1 VSRRYLY
8 VLLAAVLAAIGVA
21 FALPSAHA
29 ATNFV
34 SRNGAN
40 FDLNGQP
47 FRYGGANNYYL
58 HYKSNLMVDDVFSD
72 AQAMGLKVIRAWTFL
87 ECGGDKPGANGL
99 TCDSQGTNVWM
110 QRWSNAANGGA
121 GGVVYNE
128 TQLTAIDRMIASASA
143 HGIKLILPFAGNWRD
158 FGGMD
163 QYVAWYGLQFHDQFY
178 TDTRIQQDY
187 KNWISK
193 LVNRVNTV
201 TGVAYKNDPTIFA
214 WELANEPRCI
224 DAAFPTSG
232 TCTADTLV
240 NWATT
245 MSAFIKSLD
254 SNHMVSVGDEGFHPG
269 PPPPTS
275 QQWPYNIT
283 DGVDHAR
290 LTAIPSIDFGT
301 YHLYPQSWGQSPTD
315 TWGTQWINDHNAVG
329 ASVNKPEILEEFG
342 TTDQSIRDATYTAWT
357 NAVRTGGG
365 DGWNVWILTGIQD
378 DGQLYPDFDGY
389 RVVLPSS
396 TATVLSNAA
405 AQIGTGGGDTQA
417 PTVPGAITTSGL
429 TATSVNLAWGA
440 STDNVGVSGYDIF
453 RATGTT
459 GTFASVG
466 TSTTASF
473 AATGLTASTTYR
485 FEVRARDAAGNTSA
499 FNTPVTVTT
508 SASADTTAPTVPG
521 TITTSGLTA
530 TSVNLAWGASTDN
543 VGVTGYDIFRA
554 TGGGA
559 FASFG
564 TSTTTSFAATGLTA
578 ATTYQ
583 FEVRARDAAGNTSAF
598 NTPVSV
604 TTSSSGDTQAPTVP
618 GAVTS
623 SGVTATSVNLAWG
636 ASTDNVGVT
645 GYDIFRATGTTGTFA
660 SVGTSTT
667 TSFAATGLTASTT
680 YRFEVRARDA
690 AGNTSAFN
698 TPVTV
703 TTSAGGGTGGCSAT
717 LPVQSQ
723 WSGGYVV
730 QAVTTNTSTSTINAW
745 TVTFTLPAG
754 QTITN
759 SWNVSLT
766 VSGTTVTA
774 HNLSYNGTT
783 APNGTQGWGFQ
794 ASRAASDNS
803 VASNPTCTPS

>member
-1 VSRRYLY
+1 VSRRLLY
-8 VLLAAVLAAIGVA
+8 VVLAAVLAAVGAA
-21 FALPSAHA
+21 FVLPSAHA
-29 ATNFV
+29 ATTFV
-34 SRNGAN
+34 SRNGAA

-58 HYKSNLMVDDVFSD
+58 HYKSNLMVDDVFAD

-87 ECGGDKPGANGL
+87 ECGGDKPGANGT
-99 TCDSQGTNVWM
+99 TCDQQGTNVWM

-128 TQLTAIDRMIASASA
+128 TQLTAIDRMIASAAA

-187 KNWISK
+187 KNWITK
-193 LVNRVNTV
+193 LVNRTNTV

-224 DAAFPTSG
+224 NAAFPTSG

-254 SNHMVSVGDEGFHPG
+254 ANHMVSVGDEGFHPG
-269 PPPPTS
+269 PPPGTS

-301 YHLYPQSWGQSPTD
+301 YHLYPQGWGQSPAD

-329 ASVNKPEILEEFG
+329 ATVNKPEILEEFG
-342 TTDQSIRDATYTAWT
+342 TTDQSTRDATYTAWT

-378 DGQLYPDFDGY
+378 DGQLYPDFDGF

-396 TATVLSNAA
+396 TATVLTNAA
-405 AQIGTGGGDTQA
+405 AQINSGGDTQA
-417 PTVPGAITTSGL
+417 PS
-429 TATSVNLAWGA
+429 
-440 STDNVGVSGYDIF
+440 
-453 RATGTT
+453 
-459 GTFASVG
+459 
-466 TSTTASF
+466 
-473 AATGLTASTTYR
+473 
-485 FEVRARDAAGNTSA
+485 
-499 FNTPVTVTT
+499 
-508 SASADTTAPTVPG
+508 VPG
-521 TITTSGLTA
+521 TITTSGLTS
-530 TSVNLAWGASTDN
+530 TSVTLSWGASTDN

-554 TGGGA
+554 TG
-559 FASFG
+559 ASG
-564 TSTTTSFAATGLTA
+564 
-578 ATTYQ
+578 
-583 FEVRARDAAGNTSAF
+583 
-598 NTPVSV
+598 
-604 TTSSSGDTQAPTVP
+604 
-618 GAVTS
+618 
-623 SGVTATSVNLAWG
+623 
-636 ASTDNVGVT
+636 
-645 GYDIFRATGTTGTFA
+645 GTFA

-667 TSFAATGLTASTT
+667 TSFTNTGLTANTT
-680 YRFEVRARDA
+680 YRFQIRARDA
-690 AGNTSAFN
+690 AGNASAFN
-698 TPVTV
+698 TAVPVT
-703 TTSAGGGTGGCSAT
+703 TPGGGTGGCSAT
-717 LPVQSQ
+717 IPVQSQ

-730 QAVTTNTSTSTINAW
+730 QAVTTNTRTSNISAW

-759 SWNVSLT
+759 SWNVSIT
-766 VSGTTVTA
+766 ISGTTVTA
-774 HNLSYNGTT
+774 HNLSYNGTI

-794 ASRAASDNS
+794 ASRPSADTT
-803 VASNPTCTPS
+803 VANTPACTPS